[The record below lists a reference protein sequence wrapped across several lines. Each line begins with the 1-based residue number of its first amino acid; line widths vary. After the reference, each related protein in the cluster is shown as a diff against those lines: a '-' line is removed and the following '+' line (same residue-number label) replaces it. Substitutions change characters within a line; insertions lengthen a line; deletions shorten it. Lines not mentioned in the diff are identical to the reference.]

1 MSRRRDH
8 VRYAY
13 RIDRG
18 ITIVTARGEIDAHNA
33 HGLLHEAKCRNADGE
48 RALLLDLTG
57 LRFLSTHGLRTLLA
71 VNRQCHR
78 AALPWIVI
86 PSPAVNRLLQI
97 SGTQGEIPT
106 AESLPAAL
114 TILHAEKRR

>member
-57 LRFLSTHGLRTLLA
+57 LRFLSTHGLRTL
-71 VNRQCHR
+71 
-78 AALPWIVI
+78 W
-86 PSPAVNRLLQI
+86 PSTDSATAQHCPGSSFPAPQ
-97 SGTQGEIPT
+97 
-106 AESLPAAL
+106 
-114 TILHAEKRR
+114 